1 MVEPACG
8 QGSRFPGS
16 RIAVSVRNVGD
27 GRDDWLVS
35 VIDRMV
41 CRMARARRVRRFAC
55 VADRDADVRLEL
67 LYQRASA
74 EIQIDAVYATNIV
87 ASAAASSIVRVVSA
101 LVDQIAQEICGT
113 LPSLGPSPDE
123 RADMERLGA
132 ASFDLYQQYRA
143 VLRDYYSSSL
153 PDVTQLATVVRTIVA
168 ADPSWAHAYAL
179 MILLEGKTTANA
191 RRTVAAA
198 RETALATRD
207 PSGSKLVDAFELIS
221 ASNQEAAFELLMD
234 LSQANPGDLI
244 VGAELLIYAATLQR
258 TDEARAMARQL
269 HAAYPEL
276 VFGMDLA
283 DALRRSGRDHDAER
297 VIRDS
302 VAIAPENVAARVEL
316 VRIDA
321 RADRLAEAR
330 AHVRDLLLIHGE
342 RDEIL
347 PEIYEALVASD
358 EVAAAH
364 RIADRMLVGNPL
376 TRARGRYR
384 IAVAAVIEGRFAAA
398 YDSIR
403 RAIDEHRVFGLQS
416 ELVQCL
422 ELARAIA
429 PLVADVEAQRRYTS
443 ELAEAFAT
451 LIGDMGTAAATRY
464 ELALIDRR
472 RELPS
477 IDEHLVGL
485 VDGPVRDVAR
495 RRMLRAAAVADCGSA
510 HKAVAAG
517 FSAFEENTASLVAF
531 ALCACRVGEIEL
543 ARRSLERAV
552 GLWSSLLS
560 NQNSPYHAVL
570 ARFHLAGVLFEM
582 GERAASRA
590 AYEAFLRCWSDPDR
604 PIPEVGIARR
614 MLEQIQ

>member
-1 MVEPACG
+1 MVDNRGDAEDGWLAAVIERTIHRQLREHQDCRFFVVNSGPGVQRIELAYRRGPAAVTIDVSSGTEP
-8 QGSRFPGS
+8 PM
-16 RIAVSVRNVGD
+16 
-27 GRDDWLVS
+27 L
-35 VIDRMV
+35 
-41 CRMARARRVRRFAC
+41 
-55 VADRDADVRLEL
+55 
-67 LYQRASA
+67 AS
-74 EIQIDAVYATNIV
+74 
-87 ASAAASSIVRVVSA
+87 ASAASIEAVVARVVQTLAREVGNA
-101 LVDQIAQEICGT
+101 LSVR
-113 LPSLGPSPDE
+113 GPDPRE
-123 RADMERLGA
+123 AAEMERIGA
-132 ASFDLYQQYRA
+132 PSFDLYRRYGA
-143 VLRDYYSSSL
+143 VLRGFHATGL
-153 PDVTQLATVVRTIVA
+153 PDLHELVAMVRRILA
-168 ADPSWAHAYAL
+168 ADPGWARPYAL
-179 MILLEGKTTANA
+179 LASLEG
-191 RRTVAAA
+191 RT
-198 RETALATRD
+198 
-207 PSGSKLVDAFELIS
+207 
-221 ASNQEAAFELLMD
+221 
-234 LSQANPGDLI
+234 
-244 VGAELLIYAATLQR
+244 
-258 TDEARAMARQL
+258 TDEARRTIEAAIGSASAVRDPAGMKLIGAYDLMLRQDFESAFEVLVTLVQDDPTDLLVGRELMVNAIPLHRIDEAMAVARRL
-269 HAAYPEL
+269 HNEYPEL
-276 VFGMDLA
+276 ECGVDLA
-283 DALRRSGRDHDAER
+283 GLFRRTGRDAEADR
-297 VIRDS
+297 AIRDS
-302 VAIAPENVAARVEL
+302 VAVAPENVAARVEL
-316 VRIDA
+316 VRIEA
-321 RADRLAEAR
+321 SADRLAEAR
-330 AHVRDLLLIHGE
+330 GHVHDLLLIHGE

-347 PEIYEALVASD
+347 PEIYEALIASD
-358 EVAAAH
+358 QVAAAH
-364 RIADRMLVGNPL
+364 RIADRMLIGNSL

-403 RAIDEHRVFGLQS
+403 RAIDEHRVFGIQS
-416 ELVQCL
+416 ELLQCL

-443 ELAEAFAT
+443 ELAETFAT
-451 LIGDMGTAAATRY
+451 LVGDMGTAAATRY

-485 VDGPVRDVAR
+485 VDGPMRDVAR

-531 ALCACRVGEIEL
+531 ALCACRIGEIEL